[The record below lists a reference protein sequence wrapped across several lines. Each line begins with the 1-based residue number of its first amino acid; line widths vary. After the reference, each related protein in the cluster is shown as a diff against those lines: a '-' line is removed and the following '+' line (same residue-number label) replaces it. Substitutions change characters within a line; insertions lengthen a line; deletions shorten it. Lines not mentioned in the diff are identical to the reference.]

1 MSVQELQLEI
11 INKVNSIADAYILEE
26 IKRLIDKESLLLEKY
41 QLTDE
46 EKTALEEGLQDVAT
60 GDLHTSDI
68 AQKMLEEWV
77 KK

>member
-26 IKRLIDKESLLLEKY
+26 INRLIDKESLLLEKY

-46 EKTALEEGLQDVAT
+46 EKTALEEGLQDVAA
-60 GDLHTSDI
+60 GDLHTSDS